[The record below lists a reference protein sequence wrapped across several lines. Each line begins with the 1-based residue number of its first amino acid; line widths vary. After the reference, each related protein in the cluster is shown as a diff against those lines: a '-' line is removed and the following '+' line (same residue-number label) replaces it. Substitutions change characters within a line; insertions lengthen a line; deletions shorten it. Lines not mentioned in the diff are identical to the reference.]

1 MDSVKT
7 TKQQSTIIRGLWYLW
22 SNRPKYAELR
32 TIYTGHRIRFDV
44 LPAATLVYAN
54 ESQTYHAAKVFNVG
68 MYEVI
73 EANDVDVLKSNVEQ
87 CIERY
92 LVTVEAKLWTA

>member
-1 MDSVKT
+1 
-7 TKQQSTIIRGLWYLW
+7 
-22 SNRPKYAELR
+22 
-32 TIYTGHRIRFDV
+32 
-44 LPAATLVYAN
+44 
-54 ESQTYHAAKVFNVG
+54 

>member
-1 MDSVKT
+1 MNSVKT

-54 ESQTYHAAKVFNVG
+54 ESQENHAAKVFNVAW
-68 MYEVI
+68 YEVI
-73 EANDVDVLKSNVEQ
+73 EADDVDALKSQVEQ

-92 LVTVEAKLWTA
+92 LVTVEVEQ

>member
-1 MDSVKT
+1 MGAVT
-7 TKQQSTIIRGLWYLW
+7 TKQQSTVIRGLWYLW
-22 SNRPKYAELR
+22 SDRPKYSELR

-54 ESQTYHAAKVFNVG
+54 EKQTYHAAKVFNVG

-73 EANDVDVLKSNVEQ
+73 EADDVDALKRKVEQ
-87 CIERY
+87 SIETY
-92 LVTVEAKLWTA
+92 LVTVEAKL